1 MAQCGHRT
9 SYQQRI
15 EIGERAAAGICD
27 GALAEALGCSIWTV
41 RKWRRAYE
49 RQGRAGLVSHLGR
62 PPGGAL
68 ASCSQALREGIAQL
82 RCQHPGWGAPS
93 ILDYLQQEQPAGAAP
108 LPSRAR
114 VAAFLK
120 ERGLTRRYERHGGVK
135 QPAGGRATQV
145 HEEWELDAQG
155 VQLVQ
160 GLGPVSV
167 INISDVVSRVKVA
180 SYPHLGG
187 HLDMDSY
194 QLALRSAFVEYGLPW
209 RITLDHDSAWYDSTS
224 QSPFPSRLHLWLV
237 ALAIDVVFIDK
248 QPPAAHAI
256 IERTHQTIAKQALVG
271 QPCASQRGLWYRLNQ
286 RRTAVNSRLPCRSLG
301 GRPPLSVYPEACQ
314 APRPYRLEWEEEMLD
329 LCRIDVLLAS
339 GRWFRRAN
347 RHGEFFVSKQRYN
360 QGKAHAGETIEITFD
375 PVAHEFVAKS
385 QGSDFSKRF
394 PALHLNKPDLMGSP
408 HCATLLNY
416 QFRLPFTKTDWCQLH
431 AVSQPAGTTL

>member
-68 ASCSQALREGIAQL
+68 ASCSQALRERIAQL

-135 QPAGGRATQV
+135 QPAGVHDLAWRNPQPATQICSPQSAIR
-145 HEEWELDAQG
+145 HLKSKIQILDCK
-155 VQLVQ
+155 L
-160 GLGPVSV
+160 
-167 INISDVVSRVKVA
+167 
-180 SYPHLGG
+180 
-187 HLDMDSY
+187 
-194 QLALRSAFVEYGLPW
+194 
-209 RITLDHDSAWYDSTS
+209 
-224 QSPFPSRLHLWLV
+224 
-237 ALAIDVVFIDK
+237 
-248 QPPAAHAI
+248 
-256 IERTHQTIAKQALVG
+256 
-271 QPCASQRGLWYRLNQ
+271 
-286 RRTAVNSRLPCRSLG
+286 
-301 GRPPLSVYPEACQ
+301 
-314 APRPYRLEWEEEMLD
+314 
-329 LCRIDVLLAS
+329 
-339 GRWFRRAN
+339 
-347 RHGEFFVSKQRYN
+347 
-360 QGKAHAGETIEITFD
+360 
-375 PVAHEFVAKS
+375 
-385 QGSDFSKRF
+385 
-394 PALHLNKPDLMGSP
+394 
-408 HCATLLNY
+408 
-416 QFRLPFTKTDWCQLH
+416 
-431 AVSQPAGTTL
+431 